1 MSEINLEQQLFD
13 LNEKPFFKK
22 DYVKVP
28 HVLNSLL
35 WNDQY
40 RRQCSATDVFLW
52 VFLWSVTL
60 LWPSCEW
67 LISTGYTFKYQL
79 S

>member
-22 DYVKVP
+22 HYVKVP

-35 WNDQY
+35 WN
-40 RRQCSATDVFLW
+40 V
-52 VFLWSVTL
+52 
-60 LWPSCEW
+60 
-67 LISTGYTFKYQL
+67 
-79 S
+79 